1 MQQTDPEHVTSTDL
15 GATQKSWLDQL
26 DEAVSN
32 VDEQAIW
39 RLMDQQSSNEAA
51 HDALTNMVSRLAY
64 VHQER
69 NTYCEL
75 CMMPGVTMQGCNV
88 IDNQTVWKGVRNQVR
103 EALGSW
109 FNDDGRTTLF
119 DDIAPM
125 DVVGLSPVPC

>member
-64 VHQER
+64 V
-69 NTYCEL
+69 
-75 CMMPGVTMQGCNV
+75 P
-88 IDNQTVWKGVRNQVR
+88 
-103 EALGSW
+103 S
-109 FNDDGRTTLF
+109 RTEHVL
-119 DDIAPM
+119 
-125 DVVGLSPVPC
+125 